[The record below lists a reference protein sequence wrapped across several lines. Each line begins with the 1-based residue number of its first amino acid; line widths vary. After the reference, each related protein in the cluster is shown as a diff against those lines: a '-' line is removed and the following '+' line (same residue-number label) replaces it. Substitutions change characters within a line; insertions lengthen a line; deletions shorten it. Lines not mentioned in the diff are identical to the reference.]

1 MERNGACRGITAENF
16 FKDLKV
22 DKSYCG
28 ADSVNI
34 EVGTSSV
41 DFDPRTEIAV
51 CRAGKECYILADSS
65 KFSIR
70 PFIDKVLRMNE
81 INYIISD
88 DSLPQNDIDALG
100 NAGVEVI
107 IGSDPI

>member
-1 MERNGACRGITAENF
+1 MFFYFSSSGI
-16 FKDLKV
+16 
-22 DKSYCG
+22 CIR
-28 ADSVNI
+28 I
-34 EVGTSSV
+34 EKNLIHGSS
-41 DFDPRTEIAV
+41 
-51 CRAGKECYILADSS
+51 DSS